1 MKKRIA
7 YANATILAH
16 VKVLIFEVGTANEA
30 ALCALPPAEQL
41 EVLLMNV

>member
-30 ALCALPPAEQL
+30 ALCALAPAEQL